1 MRAVQRQGAT
11 SSHSVRGV
19 NYSTSPLLASKTPPW
34 RSRFLVMMV
43 GVAFLALAGRAL
55 YVQVIESEFFQ
66 KKGEERFA
74 STVQLPASRGR
85 IMDRHGQILAIS
97 VNAPTISANPQQF
110 KANNEQKRALVSL
123 LRMPLKE
130 FNAKL
135 NDDGAYVVLKR
146 QIDDGVARQIKALGI
161 KGLHVE
167 PGYIRRYPE
176 NEAAAHVVGFTDIED
191 KGQEGIELTFQR
203 QLQGT
208 TGSRGVVKDR
218 LGRVVEELGEPVV
231 PRDGRDVQLTIDSK
245 VQALAYQRIRDAVQ
259 QHRAKAGSVVVLD
272 AQSGEILAL
281 ANYPSYLPGER
292 RNLTGA
298 QLRNRAITDVFEPG
312 STVKPFIAAKAL
324 ENGIVRPE
332 TVLDGHPFRVGPLL
346 VNDGSHGADAF
357 TVAQV
362 VQKSSNVGTVKL
374 AQRLDNKEMGEMLA
388 ALGFGTKPQI
398 GFPGAATGKLRP
410 WKTWKPV
417 EKATMS
423 YGYGLSA
430 SLLQIARAY
439 TALARDGELAPLTL
453 IKGEEALPAV
463 RVFEPETARTMRQLM
478 RGTVSKEGT
487 APLAQPIGYSAGG
500 KTGTAEKQ
508 EGNGY
513 NSDKHRSWFTGI
525 SPIDNPRVVVAVMI
539 DEPTGVYFGG
549 LVAAPVFKVVVE
561 QALRTLNVPPDL
573 EVKAPALT
581 AQTEPGRP
589 APARRANAKPV
600 AVARAEDRAA
610 AQATH

>member
-1 MRAVQRQGAT
+1 MSGAKRK
-11 SSHSVRGV
+11 SPSGSASVRGV

-34 RSRFLVMMV
+34 RSRLLVMLV
-43 GVAFLALAGRAL
+43 GVGFVALVGRAW
-55 YVQVIESEFFQ
+55 YVQVLESDFFQ
-66 KKGEERFA
+66 KKGEERYA
-74 STVQLPASRGR
+74 STLQLPASRGR
-85 IMDRHGQILAIS
+85 ILDRNGQILAIS
-97 VNAPTISANPQQF
+97 VNAPTISVNPRQF
-110 KANNEQKRALVSL
+110 KASAEQKRALVAL
-123 LRMPLKE
+123 LRMPLRE
-130 FNAKL
+130 FDSRLAEG
-135 NDDGAYVVLKR
+135 GAYVVLRR
-146 QIDDGVARQIKALGI
+146 QVDDGLAQQIHALNV
-161 KGLHVE
+161 KGVTVE

-191 KGQEGIELTFQR
+191 KGQEGVELTFQR
-203 QLQGT
+203 QLQGHG
-208 TGSRGVVKDR
+208 GSRGVVKDR
-218 LGRVVEELGEPVV
+218 LGRIVEELGEPVD
-231 PRDGRDVQLTIDSK
+231 PRDGRDVQLTIDSQ

-292 RNLTGA
+292 RNLSGA

-312 STVKPFIAAKAL
+312 STVKPFIASLVL
-324 ENGIVRPE
+324 EKGLVKPT
-332 TVLDGHPFRVGPLL
+332 TVLDTHPFKVGPLL
-346 VNDGSHGADAF
+346 VNDGSHAHDAL

-362 VQKSSNVGTVKL
+362 IQKSSNVGTVRLSQK
-374 AQRLDNKEMGEMLA
+374 LDNKEMGEMLA
-388 ALGFGTKPQI
+388 QLGFGAKPQI

-439 TALARDGELAPLTL
+439 TAIARDGELAPLTL
-453 IKGEEALPAV
+453 IKGEEALPGL
-463 RVFEPETARTMRQLM
+463 RVFEPDTARTMRELL
-478 RGTVSKEGT
+478 RGTVSPEGT
-487 APLAQPIGYSAGG
+487 APLAQPLGYSAGG

-508 EGNGY
+508 EGRGY
-513 NSDKHRSWFTGI
+513 NADKHRAWFTGI

-561 QALRTLNVPPDL
+561 QTLRTLGVPQDL
-573 EVKAPALT
+573 DIKAPVLT
-581 AQTEPGRP
+581 AKP
-589 APARRANAKPV
+589 AKPATPAKPV
-600 AVARAEDRAA
+600 AVAQAPAA
-610 AQATH
+610 APAEPN

>member
-1 MRAVQRQGAT
+1 MRTVQRQGST
-11 SSHSVRGV
+11 SAHSVRGV

-43 GVAFLALAGRAL
+43 GLGFLALSGRAL
-55 YVQVIESEFFQ
+55 YVQVLESDFFQ
-66 KKGEERFA
+66 KKGEERYA

-85 IMDRHGQILAIS
+85 ILDRHGQILAIS
-97 VNAPTISANPQQF
+97 VNAPTISVNPQQF
-110 KANNEQKRALVSL
+110 KANDEQKRALVSL
-123 LRMPLKE
+123 LRMPVKE
-130 FNAKL
+130 FDAKL
-135 NDDGAYVVLKR
+135 ADGGAYLVLKR
-146 QIDDGVARQIKALGI
+146 QIDDGVAQQIKALKI
-161 KGLHVE
+161 KGLTIE

-191 KGQEGIELTFQR
+191 KGQEGIELAFQR
-203 QLQGT
+203 QLQGHG
-208 TGSRGVVKDR
+208 GSRGVVKDR
-218 LGRVVEELGEPVV
+218 LGRIVEELGEPVD
-231 PRDGRDVQLTIDSK
+231 PRDGRDVQLTIDSQ

-259 QHRAKAGSVVVLD
+259 EHRAKAGSVVVLD

-281 ANYPSYLPGER
+281 ANYPSYLPSER

-298 QLRNRAITDVFEPG
+298 QLRNRAVTDVFEPG
-312 STVKPFIAAKAL
+312 STVKPFVVSMAL
-324 ENGIVRPE
+324 EKGFVKPE
-332 TVLDGHPFRVGPLL
+332 TVLDTHPFKVGPLL
-346 VNDGSHGADAF
+346 VNDGSHAHDAL

-362 VQKSSNVGTVKL
+362 IQKSSNVGTVKMS
-374 AQRLDNKEMGEMLA
+374 QRLDNKEMGEMFA

-439 TALARDGELAPLTL
+439 TALARDGELAPLSL

-463 RVFEPETARTMRQLM
+463 RIFEPETARTMRQLL

-487 APLAQPIGYSAGG
+487 APLAQPVGYSAGG

-508 EGNGY
+508 EGRGY
-513 NSDKHRSWFTGI
+513 NSDKHRAWFSGI

-539 DEPTGVYFGG
+539 DEPSGVYFGG

-561 QALRTLNVPPDL
+561 QALRTLSVPPDL
-573 EVKAPALT
+573 EVKAPTLT
-581 AQTEPGRP
+581 AQAGKPGRP
-589 APARRANAKPV
+589 DKGKPL
-600 AVARAEDRAA
+600 AVARADDAG
-610 AQATH
+610 QPTH

>member
-1 MRAVQRQGAT
+1 MSGRRLAT
-11 SSHSVRGV
+11 AASNHSVRGV

-34 RSRFLVMMV
+34 RSRLLVMLV
-43 GVAFLALAGRAL
+43 GLGFMALAGRAL
-55 YVQVIESEFFQ
+55 YVQVIESDFFQ

-85 IMDRHGQILAIS
+85 ILDRNGQILAIS
-97 VNAPTISANPQQF
+97 VNAPTVSANPQQF
-110 KANNEQKRALVSL
+110 KASPEQKRALVSL

-130 FNAKL
+130 FNARL
-135 NDDGAYVVLKR
+135 ADDGAYVVLKR
-146 QIDDGVARQIKALGI
+146 QIDDGVAQQIRALKI

-191 KGQEGIELTFQR
+191 KGQEGVELTFQR

-208 TGSRGVVKDR
+208 TGSRGVLKDR

-259 QHRAKAGSVVVLD
+259 QHKAKAGSVVVLD

-324 ENGIVRPE
+324 ENGLVRPE
-332 TVLDGHPFRVGPLL
+332 TVLDTHPFRVGPLL
-346 VNDGSHGADAF
+346 VNDGHHGADAF
-357 TVAQV
+357 SVAQV
-362 VQKSSNVGTVKL
+362 VQKSSNVGTVRL
-374 AQRLDNKEMGEMLA
+374 AQRLDNREMGEMYA
-388 ALGFGTKPQI
+388 ALGFGVKPQI

-453 IKGEEALPAV
+453 IKGEEALPSV
-463 RVFEPETARTMRQLM
+463 RVFEPETARTMRRLM

-508 EGNGY
+508 EGRGY
-513 NSDKHRSWFTGI
+513 NSDKHRAWFTGI
-525 SPIDNPRVVVAVMI
+525 APIDQPRVVVAVMV
-539 DEPTGVYFGG
+539 DEPSGVYFGG

-561 QALRTLNVPPDL
+561 QALRTLGVQPDL
-573 EVKAPALT
+573 EMPASPLT
-581 AQTEPGRP
+581 AQSTAAQPQNPKSP
-589 APARRANAKPV
+589 AVVR
-600 AVARAEDRAA
+600 VARTGGDTPA
-610 AQATH
+610 H

>member
-1 MRAVQRQGAT
+1 MKAVQRQGAT

-34 RSRFLVMMV
+34 RSRFLVLLV
-43 GVAFLALAGRAL
+43 GLGFLALSGRAL
-55 YVQVIESEFFQ
+55 YVQVLESDFFQ
-66 KKGEERFA
+66 KKGEERYA

-85 IMDRHGQILAIS
+85 ILDRHGQVLAIS
-97 VNAPTISANPQQF
+97 VNAPTISVNPQQF
-110 KANNEQKRALVSL
+110 KANDEQKRALVSL
-123 LRMPLKE
+123 LHMPLKE

-135 NDDGAYVVLKR
+135 DDGGAYVVLKR
-146 QIDDGVARQIKALGI
+146 QIDDGVAQQIRALKV
-161 KGLHVE
+161 KGLTIE

-203 QLQGT
+203 QLQGHG
-208 TGSRGVVKDR
+208 GSRGVVKDR
-218 LGRVVEELGEPVV
+218 LGRVVEELGEPVD
-231 PRDGRDVQLTIDSK
+231 PRDGRDVQLTIDSQ

-259 QHRAKAGSVVVLD
+259 EHKAKAGSVVVLD

-292 RNLTGA
+292 RNLTGS

-312 STVKPFIAAKAL
+312 STVKPFIVSMAL
-324 ENGIVRPE
+324 EKGFVKPD
-332 TVLDGHPFRVGPLL
+332 TVLDTRPFKVGPLL
-346 VNDGSHGADAF
+346 VNDGSHQHDAL

-362 VQKSSNVGTVKL
+362 IQKSSNVGTVKMS
-374 AQRLDNKEMGEMLA
+374 QRLDNKEMGEMLA
-388 ALGFGTKPQI
+388 ELGFGTKPQI

-439 TALARDGELAPLTL
+439 TAIARDGELAPLSL
-453 IKGEEALPAV
+453 IKGEEALPPV
-463 RVFEPETARTMRQLM
+463 RVFEPETARTMRQLL

-487 APLAQPIGYSAGG
+487 APLAQPVGYSAGG

-508 EGNGY
+508 EGRGY
-513 NSDKHRSWFTGI
+513 NSDKHRAWFSGI

-573 EVKAPALT
+573 EVKAPAVT
-581 AQTEPGRP
+581 AQTSPP
-589 APARRANAKPV
+589 TRRKPL
-600 AVARAEDRAA
+600 AVARADDS
-610 AQATH
+610 AQAAH

>member
-1 MRAVQRQGAT
+1 MKAVQRQGAP

-34 RSRFLVMMV
+34 RSRFLVLLV
-43 GVAFLALAGRAL
+43 GLGFLALSGRAL
-55 YVQVIESEFFQ
+55 YVQVLESDFFQ
-66 KKGEERFA
+66 KKGEERYA
-74 STVQLPASRGR
+74 STLQLPASRGR
-85 IMDRHGQILAIS
+85 ILDRHGQVLAIS
-97 VNAPTISANPQQF
+97 VNAPTISVNPQQF
-110 KANNEQKRALVSL
+110 KASDEQKRALVSL
-123 LRMPLKE
+123 LHMPLKE

-135 NDDGAYVVLKR
+135 DDGGAYVVLKR
-146 QIDDGVARQIKALGI
+146 QIDDGLAQQIRALKV
-161 KGLHVE
+161 KGLTIE

-203 QLQGT
+203 QLQGHG
-208 TGSRGVVKDR
+208 GSRGVVKDR
-218 LGRVVEELGEPVV
+218 LGRVVEELGEPVD
-231 PRDGRDVQLTIDSK
+231 PRDGRDVQLTIDSQ

-259 QHRAKAGSVVVLD
+259 EHKAKAGSVVVLD

-292 RNLTGA
+292 RNLTGS

-312 STVKPFIAAKAL
+312 STVKPFIVSMAL
-324 ENGIVRPE
+324 EKGFVKPD
-332 TVLDGHPFRVGPLL
+332 TVLDTRPFKVGPLL
-346 VNDGSHGADAF
+346 VNDGSHQHDAL

-362 VQKSSNVGTVKL
+362 IQKSSNVGTVKMS
-374 AQRLDNKEMGEMLA
+374 QRLDNKEMGEMLA
-388 ALGFGTKPQI
+388 ELGFGTKPQI

-439 TALARDGELAPLTL
+439 TAIARDGELAPLSL
-453 IKGEEALPAV
+453 IKGEEALPPV
-463 RVFEPETARTMRQLM
+463 RVFEPETARTMRQLL

-487 APLAQPIGYSAGG
+487 APLAQPVGYSAGG

-508 EGNGY
+508 EGRGY
-513 NSDKHRSWFTGI
+513 NSDKHRAWFSGI

-561 QALRTLNVPPDL
+561 QALRTLNVQPDL
-573 EVKAPALT
+573 EVKAPVLT
-581 AQTEPGRP
+581 VQNSK
-589 APARRANAKPV
+589 PARGKPL
-600 AVARAEDRAA
+600 AVARADDAA
-610 AQATH
+610 TGQAAH

>member
-1 MRAVQRQGAT
+1 MKPLQRQRATGAT
-11 SSHSVRGV
+11 SVRGV
-19 NYSTSPLLASKTPPW
+19 NYSTSPLLAAKTPPG
-34 RSRFLVMMV
+34 RSKFLVFAV
-43 GVAFLALAGRAL
+43 GLAFLALASRAL

-74 STVQLPASRGR
+74 ATLQLPASRGR
-85 IMDRHGQILAIS
+85 ILDRHGQILAVS
-97 VNAPTISANPQQF
+97 VNAPTISANPRQF
-110 KANNEQKRALVSL
+110 KASDADKRALVSL
-123 LRMPLKE
+123 LGMPLKE
-130 FNAKL
+130 FDAKMA
-135 NDDGAYVVLKR
+135 DGGAYVVLKR
-146 QIDDGVARQIKALGI
+146 QVDDGVAQQIRALQI
-161 KGLHVE
+161 KGLTLE

-191 KGQEGIELTFQR
+191 KGQEGVELAFQR
-203 QLQGT
+203 QLQGHG
-208 TGSRGVVKDR
+208 GSRGVLRDR
-218 LGRVVEELGEPVV
+218 LGRVVEELGETVD

-259 QHRAKAGSVVVLD
+259 QHKAKAGSVVVLD

-292 RNLTGA
+292 RHLTGA

-312 STVKPFIAAKAL
+312 STVKPFIASMAIEKGL
-324 ENGIVRPE
+324 VRPE
-332 TVLDGHPFRVGPLL
+332 TVLDTQPFRVGPLL
-346 VNDGSHGADAF
+346 VNDGNHGRPVM

-362 VQKSSNVGTVKL
+362 IQKSSNVGTVKM
-374 AQRLDNKEMGEMLA
+374 AQRLDNKEMGEMFA

-410 WKTWKPV
+410 YKTWKPV

-439 TALARDGELAPLTL
+439 TAIARDGELAPLTL
-453 IKGEEALPAV
+453 IQGEEPLPGV
-463 RVFEPETARTMRQLM
+463 RVFEPQTARTMRQLL
-478 RGTVSKEGT
+478 RGTVSTDGT

-508 EGNGY
+508 EGRGY
-513 NSDKHRSWFTGI
+513 NSDKHRAWFAGI
-525 SPIDNPRVVVAVMI
+525 APIDNPRVVVAVMV
-539 DEPTGVYFGG
+539 DEPSGVYFGG

-561 QALRTLNVPPDL
+561 QALRTLGVPPDL
-573 EVKAPALT
+573 DMKPPVT
-581 AQTEPGRP
+581 AGARPLAVADATGPGP
-589 APARRANAKPV
+589 APTRR
-600 AVARAEDRAA
+600 
-610 AQATH
+610 Q

>member
-1 MRAVQRQGAT
+1 MSRNRVAPA
-11 SSHSVRGV
+11 SNHSVRGV
-19 NYSTSPLLASKTPPW
+19 NYSSSPLLASKTPPW
-34 RSRFLVMMV
+34 RSRFLVMLV
-43 GVAFLALAGRAL
+43 GLGFLALAGRAL
-55 YVQVIESEFFQ
+55 YVQVIESDFFQ

-85 IMDRHGQILAIS
+85 ILDRNGQILAIS
-97 VNAPTISANPQQF
+97 VNAPTISANPRQF
-110 KANNEQKRALVSL
+110 KASDEQKRALVSL

-135 NDDGAYVVLKR
+135 ADDGAYVVLKR
-146 QIDDGVARQIKALGI
+146 QIDDGVAQQIKALKI
-161 KGLHVE
+161 KGLTIE

-231 PRDGRDVQLTIDSK
+231 PQDGRDVQLTIDSK

-259 QHRAKAGSVVVLD
+259 QHKAKAGSVVVLD

-312 STVKPFIAAKAL
+312 STVKPFIVSKAI
-324 ENGIVRPE
+324 ENGIVKPE

-346 VNDGSHGADAF
+346 VNDGNHGADAF

-388 ALGFGTKPQI
+388 ALGFGAKPQI

-439 TALARDGELAPLTL
+439 TAIARDGELAPLTL
-453 IKGEEALPAV
+453 IKGEEALPGV
-463 RVFEPETARTMRQLM
+463 RVFQPETARTMRQLL
-478 RGTVSKEGT
+478 RGTVSKQGT

-508 EGNGY
+508 EGRGY
-513 NSDKHRSWFTGI
+513 NSDKHRAWFSGI
-525 SPIDNPRVVVAVMI
+525 APIDNPRVVVAVMV
-539 DEPTGVYFGG
+539 DEPSGVYFGG

-561 QALRTLNVPPDL
+561 QALRSLGVPPDL
-573 EVKAPALT
+573 EMPASPLT
-581 AQTEPGRP
+581 AQSP
-589 APARRANAKPV
+589 NHKPSAVVRV
-600 AVARAEDRAA
+600 AQTGADTP
-610 AQATH
+610 TH

>member
-1 MRAVQRQGAT
+1 MKAVQRQGAA

-34 RSRFLVMMV
+34 RSRFLVLLV
-43 GVAFLALAGRAL
+43 GLGFLALSGRAL
-55 YVQVIESEFFQ
+55 YVQVLESDFFQ
-66 KKGEERFA
+66 KKGEERYA

-85 IMDRHGQILAIS
+85 ILDRHGQILAIS
-97 VNAPTISANPQQF
+97 VNAPTISVNPQQF
-110 KANNEQKRALVSL
+110 KANDGQKRALVSL
-123 LRMPLKE
+123 LRMPLKDL
-130 FNAKL
+130 NAKL
-135 NDDGAYVVLKR
+135 ADGGAYVVLKR
-146 QIDDGVARQIKALGI
+146 QIDDGIAQQIRALKEQGV
-161 KGLHVE
+161 KGLAIE

-203 QLQGT
+203 QLQGHG
-208 TGSRGVVKDR
+208 GSRGVVRDR
-218 LGRVVEELGEPVV
+218 LGRIVEELGEPVD
-231 PRDGRDVQLTIDSK
+231 PRDGRDVQLTIDSQ

-259 QHRAKAGSVVVLD
+259 QHKAKAGSVVVLD

-312 STVKPFIAAKAL
+312 STVKPFVVSMAL
-324 ENGIVRPE
+324 EKGLVKPE
-332 TVLDGHPFRVGPLL
+332 TVLDTHPFKVGPLL
-346 VNDGSHGADAF
+346 VNDGNHGRDVMS
-357 TVAQV
+357 VAQV
-362 VQKSSNVGTVKL
+362 IQRSSNVGTVKL
-374 AQRLDNKEMGEMLA
+374 AQRLDNKDMGEMLA
-388 ALGFGTKPQI
+388 QLGFGTKPQI

-410 WKTWKPV
+410 WKTWKPI

-439 TALARDGELAPLTL
+439 TAIARDGELAPLTL

-463 RVFEPETARTMRQLM
+463 RVFEPETARTMRQML
-478 RGTVSKEGT
+478 RGTVSTEGT

-508 EGNGY
+508 EGRGY
-513 NSDKHRSWFTGI
+513 NSDKHRAWFSGI

-539 DEPTGVYFGG
+539 DEPSGVYFGG

-573 EVKAPALT
+573 EMKAPALT
-581 AQTEPGRP
+581 AQTPKPTRGKP
-589 APARRANAKPV
+589 VSVAQANAG
-600 AVARAEDRAA
+600 A

>member
-1 MRAVQRQGAT
+1 MSRNRVTPA
-11 SSHSVRGV
+11 SNHSVRGV
-19 NYSTSPLLASKTPPW
+19 NYSSSPLLASKTPPW
-34 RSRFLVMMV
+34 RSRFLVMLV
-43 GVAFLALAGRAL
+43 GIGFLALAGRAL
-55 YVQVIESEFFQ
+55 YVQVIESDFFQ

-85 IMDRHGQILAIS
+85 IVDRNGQILAIS
-97 VNAPTISANPQQF
+97 VNAPTVSANPRQF
-110 KANNEQKRALVSL
+110 KASDEQKRALVSL

-130 FNAKL
+130 FNARL
-135 NDDGAYVVLKR
+135 ADDGAYVVLKR
-146 QIDDGVARQIKALGI
+146 QIDDGVAQQIRALKI
-161 KGLHVE
+161 KGLHIE

-259 QHRAKAGSVVVLD
+259 QHKAKAGSVVVLD

-312 STVKPFIAAKAL
+312 STVKPFIVSKAI
-324 ENGIVRPE
+324 ENGLVKPE

-388 ALGFGTKPQI
+388 ALGFGAKPQI

-439 TALARDGELAPLTL
+439 TAIARDGELAPLTL
-453 IKGEEALPAV
+453 IKGEEALPGV
-463 RVFEPETARTMRQLM
+463 RVFQPETARTMRQLL
-478 RGTVSKEGT
+478 RGTVSKQGT

-508 EGNGY
+508 EGRGY
-513 NSDKHRSWFTGI
+513 NSDKHRAWFSGI
-525 SPIDNPRVVVAVMI
+525 APIDNPRVVVAVMI

-561 QALRTLNVPPDL
+561 QALRSLGVPPDL
-573 EVKAPALT
+573 EMPASPLT
-581 AQTEPGRP
+581 AQPKDSTNNKPSAVVRVAQTGTD
-589 APARRANAKPV
+589 APA
-600 AVARAEDRAA
+600 
-610 AQATH
+610 H

>member
-1 MRAVQRQGAT
+1 MKAVSRRR
-11 SSHSVRGV
+11 SSSVNAVRGV

-43 GVAFLALAGRAL
+43 GLGFLALAGRAL
-55 YVQVIESEFFQ
+55 HVQVIESEFFQ
-66 KKGEERFA
+66 KKGEERYA
-74 STVQLPASRGR
+74 STIQLPASRGR
-85 IMDRHGQILAIS
+85 ILDRNGQILAIS
-97 VNAPTISANPQQF
+97 INAPTISVNPQQF
-110 KANNEQKRALVSL
+110 KASDEQKRALVSL

-130 FNAKL
+130 FDAKL
-135 NDDGAYVVLKR
+135 ADGGAYVVLRR
-146 QIDDGVARQIKALGI
+146 QIDDGVAQQIKALRV
-161 KGLHVE
+161 KGLTIE

-191 KGQEGIELTFQR
+191 KGQEGIEFAFQR
-203 QLQGT
+203 QLQGH

-218 LGRVVEELGEPVV
+218 LGRIVEELGEPVD
-231 PRDGRDVQLTIDSK
+231 PHDGRDVQLTIDSQI
-245 VQALAYQRIRDAVQ
+245 QALAYQRIRDAVQ
-259 QHRAKAGSVVVLD
+259 EHKAKAGSVVVLD

-298 QLRNRAITDVFEPG
+298 PLRNRAITDVFEPG
-312 STVKPFIAAKAL
+312 STVKPFIVSMAL
-324 ENGIVRPE
+324 EKGFVRPD
-332 TVLDGHPFRVGPLL
+332 TVLDTHPFKVGPLL
-346 VNDGSHGADAF
+346 VNDGSHSHDAL

-362 VQKSSNVGTVKL
+362 IQKSSNVGTVKMS
-374 AQRLDNKEMGEMLA
+374 QRLDNKEMGEMLA
-388 ALGFGTKPQI
+388 SLGFGTKPQI

-453 IKGEEALPAV
+453 IKGEQALPAV
-463 RVFEPETARTMRQLM
+463 RIFEPETARTMRQLL
-478 RGTVSKEGT
+478 RGTVSAEGT
-487 APLAQPIGYSAGG
+487 APLAQPVGYSAGG

-508 EGNGY
+508 EGRGY
-513 NSDKHRSWFTGI
+513 NSDKHRAWFSGI

-549 LVAAPVFKVVVE
+549 LVAAPVFKTVVE
-561 QALRTLNVPPDL
+561 QTLRTLGVQPDM
-573 EVKAPALT
+573 EVKPPVVAAK
-581 AQTEPGRP
+581 
-589 APARRANAKPV
+589 ANAKGAQPV
-600 AVARAEDRAA
+600 AVARNDEQEAM
-610 AQATH
+610 H

>member
-1 MRAVQRQGAT
+1 MSRNRVAPA
-11 SSHSVRGV
+11 SNHSVRGV
-19 NYSTSPLLASKTPPW
+19 NYSSSPLLASKTPPW
-34 RSRFLVMMV
+34 RSRFLVMLV
-43 GVAFLALAGRAL
+43 GIGFMALAGRAL
-55 YVQVIESEFFQ
+55 YVQVIESDFFQ

-85 IMDRHGQILAIS
+85 ILDRNGQILAIS
-97 VNAPTISANPQQF
+97 VNAPTVSANPRQF
-110 KANNEQKRALVSL
+110 KASDEQKRALVSL

-135 NDDGAYVVLKR
+135 ADDGAYVVLKR
-146 QIDDGVARQIKALGI
+146 QIDDGVAQQIKALRI
-161 KGLHVE
+161 KGLHIE

-191 KGQEGIELTFQR
+191 KGQEGVELTFQR

-259 QHRAKAGSVVVLD
+259 QHKAKAGSVVVLD

-312 STVKPFIAAKAL
+312 STVKPFITAKAL
-324 ENGIVRPE
+324 ENGLVRPE
-332 TVLDGHPFRVGPLL
+332 TVIDGHPFRVGPLL
-346 VNDGSHGADAF
+346 VNDGNHGADAF

-362 VQKSSNVGTVKL
+362 VQKSSNVGTVRL
-374 AQRLDNKEMGEMLA
+374 AQRLDNKEMGEMYA
-388 ALGFGTKPQI
+388 ALGFGVKPQI

-453 IKGEEALPAV
+453 IKGEEALPSV
-463 RVFEPETARTMRQLM
+463 RVFQPETARTMRKLM

-508 EGNGY
+508 EGRGY
-513 NSDKHRSWFTGI
+513 NSDKHRAWFSGI

-561 QALRTLNVPPDL
+561 QALRSLGVPPDL
-573 EVKAPALT
+573 EMPATPLT
-581 AQTEPGRP
+581 AQPKDSTNNKPSAVVRVAQTGTD
-589 APARRANAKPV
+589 APA
-600 AVARAEDRAA
+600 
-610 AQATH
+610 H

>member
-1 MRAVQRQGAT
+1 MKAVQRQGAT

-34 RSRFLVMMV
+34 RSRFLVLLV
-43 GVAFLALAGRAL
+43 GLGFLALSGRAL
-55 YVQVIESEFFQ
+55 YVQVLESDFFQ
-66 KKGEERFA
+66 KKGEERYA
-74 STVQLPASRGR
+74 STLQLPASRGR
-85 IMDRHGQILAIS
+85 ILDRHGQILAIS
-97 VNAPTISANPQQF
+97 VNAPTISVNPQQF
-110 KANNEQKRALVSL
+110 KANDEQKRALVSL
-123 LRMPLKE
+123 LHMPLKE

-135 NDDGAYVVLKR
+135 DDGGAYVVLKR
-146 QIDDGVARQIKALGI
+146 QIDDGLAQQIRALKV
-161 KGLHVE
+161 KGLTIE

-203 QLQGT
+203 QLQGHG
-208 TGSRGVVKDR
+208 GSRGVVKDR
-218 LGRVVEELGEPVV
+218 LGRVVEELGEPVD
-231 PRDGRDVQLTIDSK
+231 PRDGRDVQLTIDSQ

-259 QHRAKAGSVVVLD
+259 EHKAKAGSVVVLD

-292 RNLTGA
+292 RNLTGS

-312 STVKPFIAAKAL
+312 STVKPFIVSMAL
-324 ENGIVRPE
+324 EKGFVKPD
-332 TVLDGHPFRVGPLL
+332 TVLDTRPFKVGPLL
-346 VNDGSHGADAF
+346 VNDGSHQHDAL

-362 VQKSSNVGTVKL
+362 IQKSSNVGTVKMS
-374 AQRLDNKEMGEMLA
+374 QRLDNKEMGEMLA
-388 ALGFGTKPQI
+388 ELGFGTKPQI

-439 TALARDGELAPLTL
+439 TAIARDGELAPLSL
-453 IKGEEALPAV
+453 IKGEEALPPV
-463 RVFEPETARTMRQLM
+463 RIFEPETARTMRQLL

-487 APLAQPIGYSAGG
+487 APLAQPMGYSAGG

-508 EGNGY
+508 EGRGY
-513 NSDKHRSWFTGI
+513 NSDKHRAWFSGI

-573 EVKAPALT
+573 EVKAPVLT
-581 AQTEPGRP
+581 AQNSKP
-589 APARRANAKPV
+589 APGKPL
-600 AVARAEDRAA
+600 AVARADDAA
-610 AQATH
+610 TGQAAH

>member
-1 MRAVQRQGAT
+1 MRAAG
-11 SSHSVRGV
+11 SSQSVRGV

-34 RSRFLVMMV
+34 RSRFLVMLV
-43 GVAFLALAGRAL
+43 GIGFLALSGRAL
-55 YVQVIESEFFQ
+55 YVQVLESDFFQ
-66 KKGEERFA
+66 KKGEERYA
-74 STVQLPASRGR
+74 STLQLPASRGR
-85 IMDRHGQILAIS
+85 ILDRNGQILAIS
-97 VNAPTISANPQQF
+97 VNAPTISVNPQQF
-110 KANNEQKRALVSL
+110 KANDEQKRALVSL
-123 LRMPLKE
+123 LRLPLKE
-130 FNAKL
+130 FDAKL
-135 NDDGAYVVLKR
+135 ADGGAYVVLKR
-146 QIDDGVARQIKALGI
+146 QIDDGVAQQIKALKV
-161 KGLHVE
+161 KGLTIE

-203 QLQGT
+203 QLQGHG
-208 TGSRGVVKDR
+208 GSRGVVKDR
-218 LGRVVEELGEPVV
+218 LGRIVEELGESVD

-281 ANYPSYLPGER
+281 ANYPSYVPGER

-298 QLRNRAITDVFEPG
+298 QLRNRAVTDVFEPG
-312 STVKPFIAAKAL
+312 STVKPFIVSMAL
-324 ENGIVRPE
+324 EKGFVKPE
-332 TVLDGHPFRVGPLL
+332 TVLDTHPFKVGPLL
-346 VNDGSHGADAF
+346 VNDGSHQHDAL

-362 VQKSSNVGTVKL
+362 IQKSSNVGTVKMS
-374 AQRLDNKEMGEMLA
+374 QRLDNREMGEMLA
-388 ALGFGTKPQI
+388 QLGFGAKPQI

-439 TALARDGELAPLTL
+439 TAIARDGELAPLTL
-453 IKGEEALPAV
+453 IKGEEALPGT
-463 RVFEPETARTMRQLM
+463 RIFEPDTARTMRQLL
-478 RGTVSKEGT
+478 RGTVSAEGT
-487 APLAQPIGYSAGG
+487 APLAQPVGYSAGG

-508 EGNGY
+508 EGRGY
-513 NSDKHRSWFTGI
+513 NSDKHRAWFSGI
-525 SPIDNPRVVVAVMI
+525 APIDNPRVVVAVMV

-561 QALRTLNVPPDL
+561 QALRTLGVPPDL
-573 EVKAPALT
+573 EVKAPPVT
-581 AQTEPGRP
+581 AQAGP
-589 APARRANAKPV
+589 AAPRRAAKPV
-600 AVARAEDRAA
+600 AVAQADDTGAA
-610 AQATH
+610 PARH

>member
-1 MRAVQRQGAT
+1 MNVGRPQLTRRRSAAAT
-11 SSHSVRGV
+11 SVRGV

-43 GVAFLALAGRAL
+43 GLGFLALAGRAL
-55 YVQVIESEFFQ
+55 YVQVLESDFFQ
-66 KKGEERFA
+66 KKGEERYA
-74 STVQLPASRGR
+74 STIQLPASRGR
-85 IMDRHGQILAIS
+85 ILDRHGQILAIS
-97 VNAPTISANPQQF
+97 VNAPTISVNPQQF
-110 KANNEQKRALVSL
+110 KANEEQKRALVSL

-130 FNAKL
+130 FDAKL
-135 NDDGAYVVLKR
+135 ADGGAYVVLRR
-146 QIDDGVARQIKALGI
+146 QIDDGVAQQIRALRV
-161 KGLHVE
+161 KGLTVE
-167 PGYIRRYPE
+167 AGYIRRYPE

-203 QLQGT
+203 QLQGH
-208 TGSRGVVKDR
+208 TGSRGVLKDR
-218 LGRVVEELGEPVV
+218 LGRIVEDLGEPID
-231 PRDGRDVQLTIDSK
+231 PHDGRDVQLTIDSQ

-259 QHRAKAGSVVVLD
+259 EHKAKAGSVVVLD

-298 QLRNRAITDVFEPG
+298 QLRNRAVTDVFEPG
-312 STVKPFIAAKAL
+312 STVKPFIVSMAL
-324 ENGIVRPE
+324 EKGFVRPD
-332 TVLDGHPFRVGPLL
+332 TVLDTHPFKVGPLL
-346 VNDGSHGADAF
+346 VNDGSHSHDAL

-362 VQKSSNVGTVKL
+362 IQKSSNVGTVRMS
-374 AQRLDNKEMGEMLA
+374 QRLDNKEMGEMLA

-439 TALARDGELAPLTL
+439 TAIARDGELAPLTL
-453 IKGEEALPAV
+453 IKDEPALPAM
-463 RVFEPETARTMRQLM
+463 RIFEPETARTMRQLL
-478 RGTVSKEGT
+478 RGTVSAEGT
-487 APLAQPIGYSAGG
+487 APLAQPVGYSAGG

-508 EGNGY
+508 EGRGY
-513 NSDKHRSWFTGI
+513 NSEKHRAWFSGI

-549 LVAAPVFKVVVE
+549 LVAAPVFKTVVE
-561 QALRTLNVPPDL
+561 QALRTLGVPPDL
-573 EVKAPALT
+573 EVKAPTVT
-581 AQTEPGRP
+581 AQ
-589 APARRANAKPV
+589 ANPKSANPKPV
-600 AVARAEDRAA
+600 ALARADDEKAA
-610 AQATH
+610 H

>member
-1 MRAVQRQGAT
+1 MRAVQRQNAA
-11 SSHSVRGV
+11 SAHSVRGV

-43 GVAFLALAGRAL
+43 GLGFLALAGRAL
-55 YVQVIESEFFQ
+55 YVQILESDFFQ

-85 IMDRHGQILAIS
+85 ILDRHGQILAIS

-110 KANNEQKRALVSL
+110 KADNEQKRALVSL

-259 QHRAKAGSVVVLD
+259 QHKAKAGSVVVLD

-346 VNDGSHGADAF
+346 VNDGNHGADSF

-374 AQRLDNKEMGEMLA
+374 AQRLDNKEMGEMYA

-508 EGNGY
+508 EGRGY
-513 NSDKHRSWFTGI
+513 NSDKHRAWFTGI

-539 DEPTGVYFGG
+539 DEPSGVYFGG

-573 EVKAPALT
+573 EVKAPVLT
-581 AQTEPGRP
+581 AQNSPP
-589 APARRANAKPV
+589 IAKP
-600 AVARAEDRAA
+600 AKPAKGKPLAMARADDAA
-610 AQATH
+610 AGRATH

>member
-34 RSRFLVMMV
+34 RSRFLVLLV
-43 GVAFLALAGRAL
+43 GLGFLALAGRAL
-55 YVQVIESEFFQ
+55 YVQVLASDFFQ

-85 IMDRHGQILAIS
+85 ILDRNGQILAIS
-97 VNAPTISANPQQF
+97 VNAPTVSANPQQF

-123 LRMPLKE
+123 LRLPLKE
-130 FNAKL
+130 LNAKL
-135 NDDGAYVVLKR
+135 ADDGAYVVLKR
-146 QIDDGVARQIKALGI
+146 QIDDGVAQQIRALRI

-259 QHRAKAGSVVVLD
+259 QHKAKAGSVVVLD

-332 TVLDGHPFRVGPLL
+332 TVIDGHPFRVGPLL
-346 VNDGSHGADAF
+346 VNDGNHGADAF

-439 TALARDGELAPLTL
+439 TAIARDGELAPLTL

-573 EVKAPALT
+573 EVKAPPVT
-581 AQTEPGRP
+581 AQNGK
-589 APARRANAKPV
+589 PARGKPLT
-600 AVARAEDRAA
+600 VARADDQAA

>member
-1 MRAVQRQGAT
+1 MKPLQRQRAAGAT
-11 SSHSVRGV
+11 SVRGV
-19 NYSTSPLLASKTPPW
+19 NYSTSPLLAAKTPPG
-34 RSRFLVMMV
+34 RSKFLVFAV
-43 GVAFLALAGRAL
+43 GLAFLALASRAL

-74 STVQLPASRGR
+74 ATLQLPASRGR
-85 IMDRHGQILAIS
+85 ILDRHGQILAVS
-97 VNAPTISANPQQF
+97 VNAPTISANPRQF
-110 KANNEQKRALVSL
+110 KASDADKRALVSL
-123 LRMPLKE
+123 LGMPLKE
-130 FNAKL
+130 FDAKMA
-135 NDDGAYVVLKR
+135 DGGAYVVLKR
-146 QIDDGVARQIKALGI
+146 QVDDGVAQQIRALQI
-161 KGLHVE
+161 KGLTLE

-191 KGQEGIELTFQR
+191 KGQEGVELAFQR
-203 QLQGT
+203 QLQGHG
-208 TGSRGVVKDR
+208 GSRGVLRDR
-218 LGRVVEELGEPVV
+218 LGRVVEELGETVD

-259 QHRAKAGSVVVLD
+259 QHKAKAGSVVVLD

-292 RNLTGA
+292 RHLTGA

-312 STVKPFIAAKAL
+312 STVKPFIASMAIEKGL
-324 ENGIVRPE
+324 VRPE
-332 TVLDGHPFRVGPLL
+332 TVLDTQPFRVGPLL
-346 VNDGSHGADAF
+346 VNDGNHGRPVM

-362 VQKSSNVGTVKL
+362 IQKSSNVGTVKM
-374 AQRLDNKEMGEMLA
+374 AQRLDNKEMGEMFA

-410 WKTWKPV
+410 YKTWKPV

-439 TALARDGELAPLTL
+439 TAIARDGELAPLTL
-453 IKGEEALPAV
+453 IQGEEPLPGV
-463 RVFEPETARTMRQLM
+463 RVFEPQTARTMRQLL
-478 RGTVSKEGT
+478 RGTVSTDGT

-508 EGNGY
+508 EGRGY
-513 NSDKHRSWFTGI
+513 NSDKHRAWFAGI
-525 SPIDNPRVVVAVMI
+525 APIDNPRVVVAVMV
-539 DEPTGVYFGG
+539 DEPSGVYFGG

-561 QALRTLNVPPDL
+561 QALRTLGVPPDL
-573 EVKAPALT
+573 DMKPPVT
-581 AQTEPGRP
+581 AGARPLAVADATGPGP
-589 APARRANAKPV
+589 APTRR
-600 AVARAEDRAA
+600 
-610 AQATH
+610 Q

>member
-1 MRAVQRQGAT
+1 MTGRRLSP
-11 SSHSVRGV
+11 SSAHSVRGV

-34 RSRFLVMMV
+34 RSRLLVMLV
-43 GVAFLALAGRAL
+43 GLGFLALAGRAL
-55 YVQVIESEFFQ
+55 YVQVIESDFFQ

-85 IMDRHGQILAIS
+85 ILDRNGQILAIS

-110 KANNEQKRALVSL
+110 KASDEQKRALVSL

-135 NDDGAYVVLKR
+135 ADDGAYVVLRR
-146 QIDDGVARQIKALGI
+146 QIDDGVAQQIRALKI

-191 KGQEGIELTFQR
+191 KGQEGVELTFQR

-208 TGSRGVVKDR
+208 TGSRGVLKDR

-231 PRDGRDVQLTIDSK
+231 PRDGRDLQLTIDSK

-259 QHRAKAGSVVVLD
+259 QHKAKAGSVVVLD

-324 ENGIVRPE
+324 ENGLVRPE
-332 TVLDGHPFRVGPLL
+332 TVLDTHPFRVGPLL
-346 VNDGSHGADAF
+346 VNDGNHGADAF
-357 TVAQV
+357 SVAQV
-362 VQKSSNVGTVKL
+362 IQKSSNVGTVRL
-374 AQRLDNKEMGEMLA
+374 AQRLDNKEMGEMYA
-388 ALGFGTKPQI
+388 ALGFGQKPQI

-453 IKGEEALPAV
+453 IKGEEALPSV
-463 RVFEPETARTMRQLM
+463 RVFEPETARTMRRLM

-508 EGNGY
+508 EGRGY
-513 NSDKHRSWFTGI
+513 NSDKHRAWFTGI
-525 SPIDNPRVVVAVMI
+525 SPIDHPRVVVAVMI

-561 QALRTLNVPPDL
+561 QALRSLGVPPDL
-573 EVKAPALT
+573 EMPASPLT
-581 AQTEPGRP
+581 AQP
-589 APARRANAKPV
+589 ANPKPSAVVRVAQTGVDTPA
-600 AVARAEDRAA
+600 
-610 AQATH
+610 H

>member
-34 RSRFLVMMV
+34 RSRFLVLLV
-43 GVAFLALAGRAL
+43 GLGFLALAGRAL
-55 YVQVIESEFFQ
+55 YVQVLESDFFQ

-85 IMDRHGQILAIS
+85 ILDRNGQILAIS
-97 VNAPTISANPQQF
+97 VNAPTVSANPQQF
-110 KANNEQKRALVSL
+110 KASNEQKRALVSL
-123 LRMPLKE
+123 LRLPLKE
-130 FNAKL
+130 LNAKL
-135 NDDGAYVVLKR
+135 ADDGAYVVLKR
-146 QIDDGVARQIKALGI
+146 QIDDGVAQQIRALRI

-259 QHRAKAGSVVVLD
+259 QHKAKAGSVVVLD

-332 TVLDGHPFRVGPLL
+332 TVIDGHPFRVGPLL
-346 VNDGSHGADAF
+346 VNDGNHGADAF

-439 TALARDGELAPLTL
+439 TAIARDGELAPLTL

-539 DEPTGVYFGG
+539 DEPSGVYFGG

-573 EVKAPALT
+573 EVKAPPVT
-581 AQTEPGRP
+581 AQNGK
-589 APARRANAKPV
+589 PARGKPLT
-600 AVARAEDRAA
+600 VARADDEAA